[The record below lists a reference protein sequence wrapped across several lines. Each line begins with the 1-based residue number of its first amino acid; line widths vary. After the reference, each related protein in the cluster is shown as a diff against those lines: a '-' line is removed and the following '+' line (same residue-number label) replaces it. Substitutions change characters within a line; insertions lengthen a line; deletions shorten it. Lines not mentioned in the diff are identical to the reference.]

1 MYMVKKLYDTIVV
14 GGGHAGSEA
23 AYISSKMGGKTLL
36 ITMNLQN
43 IAQMSCN
50 PAMGGVAKGQ
60 IIREI
65 DALGGRSAFV
75 TDLSAVQFK
84 MLNRSKG
91 PAMWSPRAQSDRML
105 FSAFWRKELEKQNN
119 LDFCQAMVN
128 DLLIDND
135 KISGVVTS
143 IGTHFYG
150 KTVILTNGTFLN
162 GLIHIGEK
170 NYGGGRTGEQA
181 SFGITKSLERV
192 GFLSGRMKTGT
203 PPRVDGRSLDFGIM
217 EPQPGDTNPEK
228 FSFTDDTQPLKKQLD
243 CFLTYTNKTTHDI
256 LKSGFDRSPM
266 FNGSIKSIGPRYC
279 PSIEDK
285 INRFAEKERH
295 QIFVEPEGW
304 DSIEYYINGF
314 STSLPEEI
322 QVKALKKIKGFKN
335 VKVIRPGYAVE
346 YDYFPPT
353 QLNKSMETKI
363 VNGLFFAGQ
372 INGTTGYEEAA
383 AQGLMAGINAN
394 LHVNCKEPLVLS
406 RSDAYIGVLI
416 DDLVTKGTDEP
427 YRMFTSR
434 AEFRTLLRQDNA
446 DLRLSEKA
454 YSLGLID
461 SKRMKKLIT
470 KKQAIIKLLD
480 FYKKTSIS
488 PNESISVLK
497 DKGSSNLKQ
506 SQKISKLYSRPNI
519 FFKDLLK
526 ATKISDYVKCEKFDK
541 EVISQ
546 AEIQIKY
553 SGYIEKEMK
562 NVEKINRLENLKI
575 PRGFDFTSMKSL
587 SNEAKEKLTEISPT
601 TLAQASRISGVTPS
615 DISSILVKI
624 GR

>member
-1 MYMVKKLYDTIVV
+1 MKKLYDTIVV
-14 GGGHAGSEA
+14 GAGHAGSEA
-23 AYISSKMGGKTLL
+23 AYISSQMGGKTLL

-65 DALGGRSAFV
+65 DALGGRSAYV
-75 TDLSAVQFK
+75 SDLSAVQFK

-105 FSAFWRKELEKQNN
+105 FSAIWRKELEKQKN

-128 DLLIDND
+128 DLLFENN

-143 IGTHFYG
+143 IGTKFYS

-181 SFGITKSLERV
+181 SFGITKSLEHI
-192 GFLSGRMKTGT
+192 GFSSGRMKTGT
-203 PPRVDGRSLDFGIM
+203 PPRVDGRSLDFNIM
-217 EPQPGDTNPEK
+217 EVQPGDENPGK
-228 FSFTDDTQPLKKQLD
+228 FSFSDEVKPLKSQLD

-266 FNGSIKSIGPRYC
+266 FNGSIKSTGPRYC

-285 INRFAEKERH
+285 INRFADKERH

-322 QVKALKKIKGFKN
+322 QEKALKKIKGFKN
-335 VKVIRPGYAVE
+335 AKIIRPGYAVE

-353 QLNKSMETKI
+353 QLKKSMETKI
-363 VNGLFFAGQ
+363 ISGLFFAGQ

-394 LHVNCKEPLVLS
+394 LYVNRNKPFILR

-454 YSLGLID
+454 HSLGLIGEKRLQQLI
-461 SKRMKKLIT
+461 SKKESINKLI
-470 KKQAIIKLLD
+470 A
-480 FYKKTSIS
+480 FYDKTSIS
-488 PNESISVLK
+488 PKEVNFILEE
-497 DKGSSNLKQ
+497 KGLAELKQ
-506 SQKISKLYSRPNI
+506 PQKISKLYSRPNI
-519 FFKDLLK
+519 YISDLFKVP
-526 ATKISDYVKCEKFDK
+526 KISSFIKSKNLNK
-541 EVISQ
+541 EIISQ
-546 AEIQIKY
+546 AEIQTKY
-553 SGYIEKEMK
+553 SGYIDKELK
-562 NVEKINRLENLKI
+562 NVEKMNRLEGLKI
-575 PRGFDFTSMKSL
+575 PKGFDFNSMKSL
-587 SNEAKEKLTEISPT
+587 SNEAKEKLMQISPT
-601 TLAQASRISGVTPS
+601 TLAQASRISGVSPS